1 MSDMKVFNVVLR
13 PKRQIT
19 LPGELCDRLG
29 ITLGDSLELTLEG
42 ARFIARPK
50 KAIALE
56 ALQEIQQAFQRA
68 GITEKE
74 VQKTGHRVR
83 ETIARE
89 RADDKA

>member
-19 LPGELCDRLG
+19 LPGEICERLG

-42 ARFIARPK
+42 DRLIARPK
-50 KAIALE
+50 KAIALQ

-83 ETIARE
+83 ETITRE
-89 RADDKA
+89 YPDDKA